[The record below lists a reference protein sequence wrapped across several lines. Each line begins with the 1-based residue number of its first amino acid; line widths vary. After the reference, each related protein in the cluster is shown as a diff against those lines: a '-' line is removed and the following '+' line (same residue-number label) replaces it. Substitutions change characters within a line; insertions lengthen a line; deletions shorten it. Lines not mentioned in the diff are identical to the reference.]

1 MNSLSGYKF
10 AIHSILNFFKEQVD
24 LSKSIDIYCERL
36 DNGLWAEPINAATNA
51 AFILAAI
58 IMWLR
63 CKNLAEGRIL
73 AFLLFLIGCGS
84 FLFHTFAQTWAAI
97 LDVTSILIFILTYIY
112 FANRRFLNWSKR
124 LSITGVILFFP
135 YQFFVV
141 SILSSIQ
148 FFGASVQYIPVAI
161 LIFFYSGLLHKSKSN
176 LSRELF
182 IGATI
187 LSLSIFA
194 RTIDAPLCAIVAVGT
209 HFIWHILNA
218 IMLAWMIEV
227 LRRHMLAGYSVGR

>member
-1 MNSLSGYKF
+1 MYLS
-10 AIHSILNFFKEQVD
+10 Q
-24 LSKSIDIYCERL
+24 SIDIYCERL
-36 DNGLWAEPINAATNA
+36 DVGIWAEPINAVTNF

-58 IMWLR
+58 IMWMR
-63 CKNLAEGRIL
+63 CKNLVEGRVL
-73 AFLLFLIGCGS
+73 AFLLFSIGCGS

-97 LDVTSILIFILTYIY
+97 LDVTPILIFILTYIY
-112 FANRRFLNWSKR
+112 AANRRFLVWSKR
-124 LSITGVILFFP
+124 MSITGVILFLP
-135 YQFFVV
+135 YQFLVV

-148 FFGASVQYIPVAI
+148 FFGSSAQYVPVAI
-161 LIFFYSGLLHKSKSN
+161 LIFFYSALLHKSKTN

-182 IGATI
+182 VGATI

-194 RTIDAPLCAIVAVGT
+194 RTIDEPLCLIVSVGT

-218 IMLAWMIEV
+218 IMLAWMIEI

>member
-1 MNSLSGYKF
+1 MYLS
-10 AIHSILNFFKEQVD
+10 Q
-24 LSKSIDIYCERL
+24 SIDIYCERL
-36 DNGLWAEPINAATNA
+36 DVGIWAEPINAVTNF

-58 IMWLR
+58 IMWIR
-63 CKNLAEGRIL
+63 CKNLVEGRVL

-97 LDVTSILIFILTYIY
+97 LDVTPILIFILTYIY
-112 FANRRFLNWSKR
+112 AANRRFLVWSKR
-124 LSITGVILFFP
+124 MSITGVILFLP
-135 YQFFVV
+135 YQFLVV

-148 FFGASVQYIPVAI
+148 FFGSSAQYVPVAI
-161 LIFFYSGLLHKSKSN
+161 LIFFYSALLHKSKSN

-182 IGATI
+182 VGATI

-194 RTIDAPLCAIVAVGT
+194 RTIDEPLCLIVSVGT

-218 IMLAWMIEV
+218 IMIAWMIEI

>member
-1 MNSLSGYKF
+1 MYLS
-10 AIHSILNFFKEQVD
+10 Q
-24 LSKSIDIYCERL
+24 SIDIYCERL
-36 DNGLWAEPINAATNA
+36 DVGIWAEPINAVTNF

-58 IMWLR
+58 IMWIR
-63 CKNLAEGRIL
+63 CKKLVEGRVL
-73 AFLLFLIGCGS
+73 SFLLFSIGCGS

-97 LDVTSILIFILTYIY
+97 LDVTPILIFILTYIY
-112 FANRRFLNWSKR
+112 AANRRFLVWSKR
-124 LSITGVILFFP
+124 MSITGVILFLP
-135 YQFFVV
+135 YQFLVV

-148 FFGASVQYIPVAI
+148 FFGSSAQYVPVAI
-161 LIFFYSGLLHKSKSN
+161 LIFFYSALLHKSKTN

-182 IGATI
+182 VGATI

-194 RTIDAPLCAIVAVGT
+194 RTIDEPLCLIVSVGT

-218 IMLAWMIEV
+218 IMLAWMIEI

>member
-10 AIHSILNFFKEQVD
+10 AIHSILNFFKEQMD
-24 LSKSIDIYCERL
+24 LSGSVDIYCERL
-36 DNGLWAEPINAATNA
+36 GNGLWAEPINAATNA

-84 FLFHTFAQTWAAI
+84 FLFHTFAQTWAGI
-97 LDVTSILIFILTYIY
+97 LDVTLILIFILTYIY
-112 FANRRFLNWSKR
+112 FANRMFLLWSKR

-135 YQFFVV
+135 YQFLVV

-148 FFGASVQYIPVAI
+148 FFGGSVQYIPVAI

-227 LRRHMLAGYSVGR
+227 LRRHMLAGYSAGR

>member
-1 MNSLSGYKF
+1 M
-10 AIHSILNFFKEQVD
+10 
-24 LSKSIDIYCERL
+24 
-36 DNGLWAEPINAATNA
+36 
-51 AFILAAI
+51 
-58 IMWLR
+58 
-63 CKNLAEGRIL
+63 
-73 AFLLFLIGCGS
+73 
-84 FLFHTFAQTWAAI
+84 
-97 LDVTSILIFILTYIY
+97 
-112 FANRRFLNWSKR
+112 
-124 LSITGVILFFP
+124 SITGVILFFP